1 MKYGDLPIEGSDS
14 REERRSG
21 SSRQDTSPCLVDTNF
36 VQMETTAMMLMM
48 LKTYLIRLREVKGG
62 CCTMYSV
69 HSGGDS
75 AQLGY

>member
-1 MKYGDLPIEGSDS
+1 
-14 REERRSG
+14 
-21 SSRQDTSPCLVDTNF
+21 
-36 VQMETTAMMLMM
+36 METCQSRALIVGKRGGQAAVGKTQVHAWLIQITMMLMM